1 MKINTMKK
9 LHRIV
14 SVVVFGM
21 ISFAFISCSHQ
32 EMEGTDVG
40 VLAENQFYASFYD
53 NSSKVVMDSGYNL
66 SWEKGDL
73 VSVFDED
80 GNNMLFTADESAQNT
95 ALTGSVDIDETA
107 SYYAAFPYAETKTLY
122 KNVDLTSL
130 GLEHEPEAVYFH
142 KGDMY
147 ITFFQEG
154 KTAIY
159 KISPEVYE

>member
-1 MKINTMKK
+1 MKK

-14 SVVVFGM
+14 SAVVFGM

-95 ALTGSVDIDETA
+95 ALT
-107 SYYAAFPYAETKTLY
+107 
-122 KNVDLTSL
+122 SL

-147 ITFFQEG
+147 ITFFQKG